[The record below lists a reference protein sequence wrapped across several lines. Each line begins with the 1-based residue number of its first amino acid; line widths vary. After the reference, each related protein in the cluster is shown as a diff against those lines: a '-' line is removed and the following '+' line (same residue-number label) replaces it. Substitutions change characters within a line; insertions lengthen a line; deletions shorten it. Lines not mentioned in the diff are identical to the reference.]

1 MKLRNGFTLIEML
14 AVITIL
20 GIATLVLAPSILN
33 LLKKS
38 ENDKY
43 ENYLEDLYLAAESYA
58 QMHIE
63 DIPDLSNPGGTY
75 TVPVKVLRDENF
87 VKRNLIN
94 PKTNQNTLD
103 TDGIKIT
110 VEEDL
115 KHTYDFVS
123 DVESIPTTDEV
134 Q

>member
-1 MKLRNGFTLIEML
+1 MKLKNGFTLIEML

-20 GIATLVLAPSILN
+20 GIATLVLAPSVLN
-33 LLKKS
+33 MLKKA
-38 ENDKY
+38 EDNKY
-43 ENYLEDLYLAAESYA
+43 ENYLDDLYMAAESYV

-63 DIPDLSNPGGTY
+63 DIPELSNPGGTY
-75 TVPVKVLRDENF
+75 TVSVKVLRDEKF
-87 VKRNLIN
+87 VKQNLIN
-94 PKTNQNTLD
+94 PKTKQNTLD

-115 KHTYDFVS
+115 KYTYIFVS
-123 DVESIPTTDEV
+123 DVENNSISNGV